1 MNLPEYV
8 EVDGKKYKIN
18 TDFRVAIE
26 CNEIA
31 LDKSIDDEERAFAII
46 FKLFGKEGLY
56 DTENHEKLLE
66 LGQKYLAC
74 GKELDT
80 KGKPDMDFKQDYSL
94 IWTSFM
100 SDFNGLDIDKVKI
113 HWWKFNDM
121 ISGLSNSE
129 LGNCCLLNKIRY
141 IRNKKLSEIKDPK
154 ERQEMAELQ
163 KFWALKKYQK
173 PKKEPTYE
181 QKQNQLEFLSAI
193 GIRKE

>member
-8 EVDGKKYKIN
+8 EIEGKRYKIN
-18 TDFRVAIE
+18 TDFRVAID

-31 LDKSIDDEERAFAII
+31 LDTTIDDEERALAII
-46 FKLFGKEGLY
+46 YKLYGKQGLF
-56 DTENHEKLLE
+56 DTKNHQKLLE
-66 LGQKYLAC
+66 LAQKYLAC

-80 KGKPDMDFKQDYSL
+80 KGTPDMDFKQDYSL

-163 KFWALKKYQK
+163 RIWALKKYQR
-173 PKKEPTYE
+173 PKKEPTDE
-181 QKQNQLEFLSAI
+181 QKKNQLEFLKAI
-193 GIRKE
+193 GIGKE